1 MEEFLAIFGQIPLS
15 TVILLVGAFAFMYTS
30 YQKFTKRIIDAHEKD
45 KEHEEVLKEVVD
57 KVSQIPAYRQE
68 SIEAQQEL
76 RNSISKL
83 TVVVEKLGKRQDE
96 IETERN
102 SYKLTELREKLMTM
116 HQMYTNPDRNP
127 MLAWTELE
135 KESFDAI
142 FTDYEKLG
150 GNGFMHTNVRPDVD
164 KLRVIPMYAAADIV
178 ALMQSRS

>member
-1 MEEFLAIFGQIPLS
+1 
-15 TVILLVGAFAFMYTS
+15 
-30 YQKFTKRIIDAHEKD
+30 
-45 KEHEEVLKEVVD
+45 
-57 KVSQIPAYRQE
+57 
-68 SIEAQQEL
+68 
-76 RNSISKL
+76 
-83 TVVVEKLGKRQDE
+83 
-96 IETERN
+96 
-102 SYKLTELREKLMTM
+102 MTM